1 MNHHHPVSEAATLI
15 RAAKHLIQNHGA
27 RAAGVAAKRAT
38 FLEQCG
44 EVVAADTWHKIGGFV
59 RVIETKGEEG
69 ALQTARTAAKIPVPQ
84 AAPPKPAD
92 PKRTELMFEWPRRR
106 EQAAIDAGIV
116 ALPPEGGLVGE
127 TGNGERAG

>member
-27 RAAGVAAKRAT
+27 GAAGVAAKRAT

-44 EVVAADTWHKIGGFV
+44 EVVGADTWHKIAGFV
-59 RVIETKGEEG
+59 RAIETKGEDG
-69 ALQTARTAAKIPVPQ
+69 ALSAARAAKAIPAPP
-84 AAPPKPAD
+84 AAPTKPAD
-92 PKRTELMFEWPRRR
+92 PKRTALMFEWPRRR
-106 EQAAIDAGIV
+106 EQAAIDAGIM

>member
-27 RAAGVAAKRAT
+27 RAAGVAARRAT

-59 RVIETKGEEG
+59 RAIETEGEQG
-69 ALQTARTAAKIPVPQ
+69 AIGTAAKVP
-84 AAPPKPAD
+84 PPAMPAKPAD
-92 PKRTELMFEWPRRR
+92 PKRTAIMLEWPRRR
-106 EQAAIDAGIV
+106 EQAAIDAGIMTM
-116 ALPPEGGLVGE
+116 PSDGGFAAE
-127 TGNGERAG
+127 PGNLERPG